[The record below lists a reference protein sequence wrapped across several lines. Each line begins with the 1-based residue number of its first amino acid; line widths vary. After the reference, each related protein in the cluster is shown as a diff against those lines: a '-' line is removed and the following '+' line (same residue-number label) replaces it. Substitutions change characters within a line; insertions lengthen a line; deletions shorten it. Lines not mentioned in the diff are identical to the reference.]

1 MPGPHTAPSD
11 TPAPRAALVALAAAL
26 DPREFA
32 VTLTTRPGRRAC
44 LSVTSGHAA
53 IGDDITADPAA
64 YWWSWGER
72 IGPLHDPPPPPA
84 RSAPCCERY
93 PSPPMGDPGALAA
106 TRPGPDEIVL
116 SAPAAGQLCSSLQHR
131 RADCPPR

>member
-1 MPGPHTAPSD
+1 MPDRAALFPSRPGGPDHQTASDKATTGHPAGSETSMPGPHTAPSD
-11 TPAPRAALVALAAAL
+11 TPTPRAALVALAAAL

-44 LSVTSGHAA
+44 LSVTSRHAA

-72 IGPLHDPPPPPA
+72 IGPLHDPSAAA
-84 RSAPCCERY
+84 RKISAVLRAVPE
-93 PSPPMGDPGALAA
+93 PSHG
-106 TRPGPDEIVL
+106 
-116 SAPAAGQLCSSLQHR
+116 
-131 RADCPPR
+131 